1 VIEGGR
7 GGGPHSSL
15 EIVGEILITNI
26 RDIYHG
32 RKREQ
37 DKRRTR
43 DEVEAIKSVKIKVS
57 NYKKMIKKKRRIEKN
72 ITELN

>member
-1 VIEGGR
+1 
-7 GGGPHSSL
+7 
-15 EIVGEILITNI
+15 VGEILITNI

-43 DEVEAIKSVKIKVS
+43 DEVEAIKSVKIKKENNRTERDGLVKKVS
-57 NYKKMIKKKRRIEKN
+57 NYKKMIKKEKN
-72 ITELN
+72 